1 MRRRRLLLGALG
13 AGVVAAGGVALLPPA
28 RVGGLAD
35 WDAAGRWLDA
45 LQADAA
51 ARSTRGW
58 ALPKVLEHLAQSIG
72 YAVDGYPQLQ
82 PGWFRH
88 GPGALAG
95 GLFQRIGRMRHD
107 LEAPIPGAPALALD
121 SLAEGVEVLRAAIAR
136 FRAHR
141 GPLAPHFAYGELDHP
156 AYTRAHL
163 MHLADHARWI
173 LPNV

>member
-1 MRRRRLLLGALG
+1 MRRRTLLLGALG
-13 AGVVAAGGVALLPPA
+13 AGAVAAGGVSLLPPA
-28 RVGGLAD
+28 RVAGLPD
-35 WDAAGRWLDA
+35 WDAAERWLAHLETDA
-45 LQADAA
+45 T
-51 ARSTRGW
+51 ARATQGW
-58 ALPKVLEHLAQSIG
+58 ALPQVLEHLAQSIG

-95 GLFQRIGRMRHD
+95 GLFQRVGRMHHD

-121 SLAEGVEVLRAAIAR
+121 SVAEGVQALRAAIGR

-141 GPLAPHFAYGELDHP
+141 GPLAPHFAYGELDHA

-173 LPNV
+173 VPNG